1 MNMMLSRLFGEGKKR
16 HEIFQRTLQ
25 FLRIFGRVSD
35 ILRLPKHE
43 SFPEYYDKLIR
54 NINSDNS
61 SDIFIMLV
69 ILLNS
74 DRISEPRGFELLS
87 FLSHQARNDDKGHSV
102 KSIFER
108 ASDASLRSLLVLLHD
123 SLYSIQDRT
132 KTFDNKVH
140 KEPILL
146 IRSLNSYVQYMLQK
160 DTEVQEKNSIEPVLK
175 MSVQE
180 I

>member
-1 MNMMLSRLFGEGKKR
+1 VTKICFINMNMMLSRLFGEGKKR

-43 SFPEYYDKLIR
+43 SFSEYYDKLIR
-54 NINSDNS
+54 NIN
-61 SDIFIMLV
+61 
-69 ILLNS
+69 
-74 DRISEPRGFELLS
+74 
-87 FLSHQARNDDKGHSV
+87 HQARNDDKGHSV

-175 MSVQE
+175 MSVKE